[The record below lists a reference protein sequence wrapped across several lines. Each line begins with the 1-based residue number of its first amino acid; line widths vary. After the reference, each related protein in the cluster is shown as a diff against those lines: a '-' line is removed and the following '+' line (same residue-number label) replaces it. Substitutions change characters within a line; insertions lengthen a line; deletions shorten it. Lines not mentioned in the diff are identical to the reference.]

1 MFMTSLESP
10 IIAVINHLLSR
21 QPVLCDKLRAHA
33 GGVACLEIGTI
44 QLKLAVAADGLFR
57 LAENAEPNVTI
68 RIKPAD
74 MLQVVMNMEKAF
86 SYVTISGD
94 ADFARIISEIA
105 NELQW
110 EPEEDLAPFFGDIAA
125 VRMTQ
130 AARTTLAQA
139 KSGGRKLFENMAE
152 YLLEENPTLMYR
164 HAGEKFSSDVAVM
177 RDDVE
182 RLAKRIASLE
192 KQSIGDQA

>member
-1 MFMTSLESP
+1 MTSLESP

-33 GGVACLEIGTI
+33 GEVACLEIGAI
-44 QLKLAVAADGLFR
+44 QLKLAVAGDGLFQ

-74 MLQVVMNMEKAF
+74 LPQMMMNMEKAF

-94 ADFARIISEIA
+94 ADFARTISEIA
-105 NELQW
+105 NELNW
-110 EPEEDLAPFFGDIAA
+110 EPEEDLAPFLGDIAA
-125 VRMTQ
+125 VRITQ
-130 AARTTLAQA
+130 AARTTLSQA
-139 KSGGRKLFENMAE
+139 KSGSRKLFENMAE

-164 HAGEKFSSDVAVM
+164 QAGEKFASDVAVI

-182 RLAKRIASLE
+182 RLAKRIALLE
-192 KQSIGDQA
+192 KQSLGGQA

>member
-1 MFMTSLESP
+1 MTSLESP
-10 IIAVINHLLSR
+10 IVAVINHLLSR
-21 QPVLCDKLRAHA
+21 QPMLCDKLRAHA
-33 GGVACLEIGTI
+33 GGVACLEVGAIP
-44 QLKLAVAADGLFR
+44 LKLAVAADGLFQ
-57 LAENAEPNVTI
+57 LAENAESNVTI

-74 MLQVVMNMEKAF
+74 LPQVMMTMEKAF

-94 ADFARIISEIA
+94 ADFARTISEIA
-105 NELQW
+105 NELYW

-125 VRMTQ
+125 VRITQ
-130 AARTTLAQA
+130 AARATLSQA
-139 KSGGRKLFENMAE
+139 KLGSRKFFENMAE

-164 HAGEKFSSDVAVM
+164 QAGEKFASDVAII

-192 KQSIGDQA
+192 KQTTDGVA

>member
-1 MFMTSLESP
+1 MTSLERP

-21 QPVLCDKLRAHA
+21 QPMLCDKLRAHA
-33 GGVACLEIGTI
+33 SGVACLDVGAI
-44 QLKLAVAADGLFR
+44 QLKLAVAADGLFQ

-74 MLQVVMNMEKAF
+74 LPQVVVNMEKAF

-94 ADFARIISEIA
+94 ADFARTISEIA
-105 NELQW
+105 NELKW
-110 EPEEDLAPFFGDIAA
+110 EPEEDLAPLVGDIAA

-130 AARTTLAQA
+130 AARTTLSHA
-139 KSGGRKLFENMAE
+139 KSGSRKFFENMAE

-164 HAGEKFSSDVAVM
+164 HSGEKFASDVAVI

-192 KQSIGDQA
+192 KQCVGGQV

>member
-1 MFMTSLESP
+1 MTSLESP

-33 GGVACLEIGTI
+33 GEVACLEIGAI
-44 QLKLAVAADGLFR
+44 PLKLAVAGDGLFQ

-74 MLQVVMNMEKAF
+74 LPQMMMNMEKAF

-94 ADFARIISEIA
+94 ADFARTISEIA
-105 NELQW
+105 NELNW
-110 EPEEDLAPFFGDIAA
+110 EPEEDLAPFLGDIAA
-125 VRMTQ
+125 VRITQ
-130 AARTTLAQA
+130 AARTTLSQA
-139 KSGGRKLFENMAE
+139 KSGSRKLFENMAE

-164 HAGEKFSSDVAVM
+164 QAGEKFASDVAVI

-182 RLAKRIASLE
+182 RLAKRIALLE
-192 KQSIGDQA
+192 KQSLGGQA

>member
-1 MFMTSLESP
+1 MTSLESP

-33 GGVACLEIGTI
+33 GEVACLEIGAI
-44 QLKLAVAADGLFR
+44 QLKLAVAGDGLFQ

-74 MLQVVMNMEKAF
+74 LPQMMMNMEKAF

-94 ADFARIISEIA
+94 ADFARTISEIA
-105 NELQW
+105 NELNW
-110 EPEEDLAPFFGDIAA
+110 EPEEDLAPFLGDIAA
-125 VRMTQ
+125 VRITQ
-130 AARTTLAQA
+130 AARTTLSQA
-139 KSGGRKLFENMAE
+139 KSGSRKLFENMAE

-164 HAGEKFSSDVAVM
+164 QAGEKFASDVAVI

-182 RLAKRIASLE
+182 RLAKRIALLE
-192 KQSIGDQA
+192 KHSLGGQA

>member
-1 MFMTSLESP
+1 MTSLESP
-10 IIAVINHLLSR
+10 IIAVINHLLDR
-21 QPVLCDKLRAHA
+21 QPMLCEKLRAHS
-33 GGVACLEIGTI
+33 GEVACLEVGAF
-44 QLKLAVAADGLFR
+44 QFKLAVAADGLFQ
-57 LAENAEPNVTI
+57 LAGHAEPNVTI

-74 MLQVVMNMEKAF
+74 LPQVVMTMEKAF

-94 ADFARIISEIA
+94 ADFARTISEIA
-105 NELQW
+105 NELHW

-130 AARTTLAQA
+130 AARTTLSQA
-139 KSGGRKLFENMAE
+139 KTGSRKFFENMAE

-164 HAGEKFSSDVAVM
+164 HAGEKFASDVAVM

-182 RLAKRIASLE
+182 RLAKRISSLE
-192 KQSIGDQA
+192 KQSVGGQI

>member
-1 MFMTSLESP
+1 MTSLESP

-21 QPVLCDKLRAHA
+21 QPVLSEKLRVHA
-33 GGVACLEIGTI
+33 GEVACLDVGI
-44 QLKLAVAADGLFR
+44 QLKLAVAADGLFQ
-57 LAENAEPNVTI
+57 LAGNAEPNVTI

-74 MLQVVMNMEKAF
+74 LPQVVVNMEKAF

-94 ADFARIISEIA
+94 ADFARTISEIA
-105 NELQW
+105 NELHW
-110 EPEEDLAPFFGDIAA
+110 EPEEDLAPFLGDIAA
-125 VRMTQ
+125 VRITQ
-130 AARTTLAQA
+130 AARTTLSHA

-152 YLLEENPTLMYR
+152 YLLEENPTLLYR
-164 HAGEKFSSDVAVM
+164 QVGEKFASDVAII

-192 KQSIGDQA
+192 KQSVGGQA

>member
-1 MFMTSLESP
+1 MTSLESP

-21 QPVLCDKLRAHA
+21 QPMLCEKLRVHA
-33 GGVACLEIGTI
+33 GEVACLDVGI
-44 QLKLAVAADGLFR
+44 QLKLAVAADGLFQ
-57 LAENAEPNVTI
+57 LAGNAEPNVTI

-74 MLQVVMNMEKAF
+74 LPQVVVNMEKAF

-94 ADFARIISEIA
+94 ADFARTISEMA
-105 NELQW
+105 NELHW
-110 EPEEDLAPFFGDIAA
+110 EPEEDLAPFLGDIAA
-125 VRMTQ
+125 VRITQ
-130 AARTTLAQA
+130 AARTTLSHA

-152 YLLEENPTLMYR
+152 YLLEENPTLLYLQV
-164 HAGEKFSSDVAVM
+164 GEKFASDVAII

-192 KQSIGDQA
+192 KQSVGGQA

>member
-1 MFMTSLESP
+1 MTSLESP

-33 GGVACLEIGTI
+33 GEVACLEVGAIH
-44 QLKLAVAADGLFR
+44 LKLAVAADGLFQ

-74 MLQVVMNMEKAF
+74 LPQMMMNMEKAF

-94 ADFARIISEIA
+94 ADFARTISEIA
-105 NELQW
+105 NELNW
-110 EPEEDLAPFFGDIAA
+110 EPEEDLAPFLGDIAA
-125 VRMTQ
+125 VRITQ
-130 AARTTLAQA
+130 AARTTLSQA
-139 KSGGRKLFENMAE
+139 KSGSRKLFENMAE

-164 HAGEKFSSDVAVM
+164 QAGEKFASDVAVI

-192 KQSIGDQA
+192 KQSVGGQA